1 MDPKRTPES
10 IDGVEIRRLVHCA
23 DGTVLG
29 AVRLQ
34 SDLPATY
41 AALHR
46 QGWTIARS
54 AEDAPDVANQ
64 LAIDAVAPDTLLVKR
79 STDVQLIDSVR

>member
-1 MDPKRTPES
+1 MDPKRTLES
-10 IDGVEIRRLVHCA
+10 IDGVDIRRLVHCA

-54 AEDAPDVANQ
+54 AEDAPEVTNR
-64 LAIDAVAPDTLLVKR
+64 LAIDDVPADTLLVKR
-79 STDVQLIDSVR
+79 STDVRLIDSVR